1 MATPY
6 SQSLLSALS
15 GGAAAVF
22 FAPMLWPIVVF
33 AEQGGF
39 SDMTTFLVGL
49 LTVAGVALVGG
60 ILLGLLVG
68 FPLLLL
74 LQRWEIANPIV
85 VVAVGAIASAIVF
98 SGFLSWP
105 VSAWPLYSF
114 FAVVG
119 GLCGW
124 VAAWR
129 MRSNFHHTR
138 PPAPAAGEF

>member
-6 SQSLLSALS
+6 SRSLLSALS

-22 FAPMLWPIVVF
+22 FAPLLWPIVVF
-33 AEQGGF
+33 AEQKGF
-39 SDMTTFLVGL
+39 ADLYTFLVGL
-49 LTVAGVALVGG
+49 LAVAGVALAGG
-60 ILLGLLVG
+60 LSLGLIVG

-85 VVAVGAIASAIVF
+85 PVAAGAIASAIVF

-105 VSAWPLYSF
+105 ASSWFLYSF

-129 MRSNFHHTR
+129 MRSNKHRTR
-138 PPAPAAGEF
+138 PPATAGEF